1 MRCTLGGVGV
11 GLVDTSISVIEEK
24 LTFII
29 LAAISAL
36 SISLVVIEKRYGMQ
50 WRIER
55 LNRQAAAAQSEKSEK

>member
-1 MRCTLGGVGV
+1 VRCTLGGVGV

-55 LNRQAAAAQSEKSEK
+55 LNRQAAAAQREKSEK

>member
-1 MRCTLGGVGV
+1 VRCPLGGVGV

>member
-1 MRCTLGGVGV
+1 VRCTLGGVGV